1 MFHKTGSIVFF
12 AMEHLGVVDEE
23 ELDHVCSERE
33 TALDRPLHQW
43 EREIIH
49 HHLRNESLKAVSR
62 EERLHIPGF
71 DKVICFSFGSHLLD
85 LLIVKEIK
93 AVRNRFDALKR
104 RPDFDDMILPARKV
118 ARTGAERKAKS
129 RSGRTPE
136 QVEKEREED
145 RVRWVDK
152 HAGGLAES
160 RKRDV
165 RAGKSKYQGS
175 SVYSGDALRNSE
187 ILEGSFIV
195 DQLGDGTPD
204 SLGALGTTQCSSCGA
219 LKCCIIANMI
229 L

>member
-1 MFHKTGSIVFF
+1 M
-12 AMEHLGVVDEE
+12 AHLGVVDEE
-23 ELDHVCSERE
+23 ELDVVCSERE
-33 TALDRPLHQW
+33 TVLNRRLHHW
-43 EREIIH
+43 EREVIQLQ
-49 HHLRNESLKAVSR
+49 LRNENLKAVSR

-71 DKVICFSFGSHLLD
+71 DKVVCSSFCSHLLD
-85 LLIVKEIK
+85 LLIVKEIT
-93 AVRNRFDALKR
+93 AVRNRFNVLKR
-104 RPDFDDMILPARKV
+104 RPDFDEMILPAKKV
-118 ARTGAERKAKS
+118 ARTGAERQARR
-129 RSGRTPE
+129 RSGLTPE
-136 QVEKEREED
+136 QVDKERADD
-145 RVRWVDK
+145 RVAKVTHR
-152 HAGGLAES
+152 AGGLAES

-219 LKCCIIANMI
+219 LKCCMIANMI

>member
-1 MFHKTGSIVFF
+1 MFHKTGPIVFF

-93 AVRNRFDALKR
+93 ALRNRFDVLKR

-118 ARTGAERKAKS
+118 ARSGAERVQA
-129 RSGRTPE
+129 
-136 QVEKEREED
+136 VC
-145 RVRWVDK
+145 
-152 HAGGLAES
+152 
-160 RKRDV
+160 
-165 RAGKSKYQGS
+165 
-175 SVYSGDALRNSE
+175 
-187 ILEGSFIV
+187 F
-195 DQLGDGTPD
+195 
-204 SLGALGTTQCSSCGA
+204 SLCLFD
-219 LKCCIIANMI
+219 L
-229 L
+229 

>member
-1 MFHKTGSIVFF
+1 
-12 AMEHLGVVDEE
+12 ME
-23 ELDHVCSERE
+23 
-33 TALDRPLHQW
+33 
-43 EREIIH
+43 
-49 HHLRNESLKAVSR
+49 KVSNAAGAK
-62 EERLHIPGF
+62 LW
-71 DKVICFSFGSHLLD
+71 
-85 LLIVKEIK
+85 
-93 AVRNRFDALKR
+93 NLKR
-104 RPDFDDMILPARKV
+104 RKDLDEMILPARKV

-165 RAGKSKYQGS
+165 RAGKRKYQGS